1 MIPHR
6 PKRQDIVLPF
16 QGNDQHNVLSVADQA
31 TKQVI
36 NRPPVITGG
45 QAHTIKISE
54 HTPGFSLIATIAAT
68 DPDGDRL
75 TYRLT
80 EGAILTIGE
89 YRYEQFY
96 LAADDISVTGQGRDL
111 YLVQTLHADITSPHV
126 LTFEISDGVN
136 TVTATITIEIDTA
149 IADIA
154 ITANAGA
161 DLAALE
167 AGDVITGSV
176 VTADPDGVAPNTDV
190 TWRWFHD
197 GNPSITIGT
206 GTSYTITSFDW
217 GRKIGLELIY
227 TDTKDAAQNT
237 QSRAFAI
244 SQTIARP
251 QDTLTT
257 TAPQHDGDID
267 GLADYLLG
275 LQPFARPDTGAVVI
289 TWKLDKLGLAAN
301 IIRPM
306 IEQAFAHVARYIN
319 IDFVET
325 QDYDAHIL
333 LNVLPSR
340 LNPRV
345 GGIAEAEGRHR
356 VISFFL
362 DADDFTDKDD
372 KQRTTSRLILHE
384 LGHALGL
391 KHPFQPADDG
401 GIGDHPW
408 PYHAPFISNMHT
420 IMSYDNSDEKGTSE
434 TLKSA
439 DIIALQRLYGKAPN
453 TDIIDEN
460 TNNIFTGITFDI
472 SGLDAATVTWAI
484 TGQGADKFQVVDHS
498 GSYTLKIIQPLDY
511 ETATRHDLVITA
523 TDANSALR
531 EQAVIITVAD
541 KNDNAPI
548 LAFHDTSPMAGLIRE
563 TSLQTGVI
571 FSVSQLDSADIITW
585 TIANTGISTGADKF
599 TLKRNGVLYQL
610 VLKPDAV
617 LDDNTDPDIFELA
630 VTVSDGTFSS
640 MPVQVQVHKNNIAP
654 VITSDHSAPVIVS
667 EAARRFTFIT
677 KVTATDTERSPLI
690 YRIIDGNDDG
700 YFLGTSRLDGIEIVV
715 LSPLDFETAS
725 RHVLTVSVS
734 DGVHTIT
741 TRITI
746 HVTNVDEGDVEISIA
761 GAAGVDLD
769 NLDVGDSIM
778 ASVTA
783 ADPDGIAPNT
793 APSWRWYHVD
803 APDKAIG
810 TDAVYIIT
818 SSDRR
823 KKLGVEYIYTDPL
836 DAADNSVTTVSSEL
850 DAIVPPEPF
859 MVEVEMAKFALP
871 GLNPGEIE
879 ENKPDTYFGLILKF
893 TTLDGTPIDDLS
905 HITVAISSDDAV
917 DHSSGF
923 IIYKSIGTGEF
934 SLRSSLQPLD
944 YEIVQDAPIN
954 LIITAMR
961 QGATATTTAQIQLID
976 VNDNAPVLTAS
987 GTGLVLEGTVGV
999 TTGITFS
1006 IADADTDAVNRF
1018 LWHHFTITSDVTVD
1032 PENSIGSKFEIRSIG
1047 DQWALKLKKGMALD
1061 YESLPSPVLTLQV
1074 TVSDGKN
1081 ISAPVTVNMLV
1092 GDVNGRPIFLERD
1105 NAATLDQMA
1114 DPGTLIF
1121 QLPALYDETLPLT
1134 YMITAGNTG
1143 NLFAIDNQGQIT
1155 LASGLDNVAID
1166 TVYTLTVTVS
1176 DGQGGDTA
1184 TVAIRVIHVLDTVM
1198 IWENHPVSKPAAVIS
1213 VPAELA
1219 GATMRLSGDQPDNAL
1234 FRLDAT
1240 GKIWWLGS
1248 PDFETPIDADADNI
1262 YAVEIIFTKNS
1273 VDSKAFV
1280 HIHVGDLGSGRSIY
1294 DPVTLPDGDGRARPL
1309 NRDDGEPDGLAN
1321 YLLGYDPY
1329 DKPDTGT
1336 LIITWAFNSS
1346 VYPDHI
1352 ARPWMEWAFNA
1363 FEAVI
1368 NIRFIEVEYH
1378 AAADLKP
1385 DLEINFI
1392 EGGGGGEAYV
1402 NSDNRKINF
1411 FEQRRPALGNEFA
1424 ANRIGDQYKTLLHE
1438 IGHALGLSHP
1448 FEAINGWPADSALRS
1463 SPDTIMSYFISFD
1476 SGLRHLGIAD
1486 VAALQFLYGAPHHH
1500 GAITENAM
1508 GVDAGIS
1515 FHITTKI
1522 PTNATWIITGTD
1534 ADKFEVIRGQDSW
1547 MLKLKSGQSLDYE
1560 AGDTRA
1566 LTITL
1571 VHDDYDFIGIAATV
1585 TVINVNDIVV
1595 PMKADDNDIT
1605 LPDTGSEVDTGDGSD
1620 TITGGAG
1627 NDKITGGKGDDKI
1640 DLGASD
1646 ADTDIV
1652 IYSIGGKAAKDGSD
1666 HITNFNRGVDQF
1678 VFALES
1684 DTQTS
1689 AITDYDSFLNYITK
1703 GTATLDDD
1711 EFRVQLDLGKD
1722 SDGNS
1727 QIEGLF
1733 FHFASSTFYSGGRLS
1748 LPLMKI
1754 SFADPIDAAGIT
1766 NIFTDDTGQMV
1777 DVGDVLNRYYF
1788 ITDLDILDDLMG
1800 GINSVG
1806 YNITPE
1812 MI

>member
-6 PKRQDIVLPF
+6 PKRQDVVLPF

-31 TKQVI
+31 TKQII

-45 QAHTIKISE
+45 QTHVIKISE

-68 DPDGDRL
+68 DPDGDQL
-75 TYRLT
+75 TYLLT
-80 EGAILTIGE
+80 DRTILTNDGHS
-89 YRYEQFY
+89 YEQFY
-96 LAADDISVTGQGRDL
+96 LAVDDISVTGQGRDL
-111 YLVQTLHADITSPHV
+111 YLIKTLHADITSPHE
-126 LTFEISDGVN
+126 LTIEISDGVN
-136 TVTATITIEIDTA
+136 TVTAIITIEIDTA

-154 ITANAGA
+154 MTANAGA

-176 VTADPDGVAPNTDV
+176 VTVDPDGVAPNTDV

-197 GNPSITIGT
+197 GNPSVTIGT

-237 QSRAFAI
+237 QSRAFAM
-244 SQTIARP
+244 SQTITRP

-306 IEQAFAHVARYIN
+306 IEQALAHVARYIN
-319 IDFVET
+319 IEFVET

-333 LNVLPSR
+333 INVLPSR

-356 VISFFL
+356 VISFFREE
-362 DADDFTDKDD
+362 DDFTNTDD
-372 KQRTTSRLILHE
+372 NQRATSRLILHE

-401 GIGDHPW
+401 GMGDHPW
-408 PYHAPFISNMHT
+408 PHHAPFISNMHT
-420 IMSYDNSDEKGTSE
+420 IMSYDNSGEKGAPE

-453 TDIIDEN
+453 TDTIDEN

-472 SGLDAATVTWAI
+472 SGLDAATVTWTI

-498 GSYTLKIIQPLDY
+498 GSYTLKIIKPLDY

-523 TDANSALR
+523 TDANSVER
-531 EQAVIITVAD
+531 EQAVIIIVAD

-571 FSVSQLDSADIITW
+571 FTVSQLDSADIITW
-585 TIANTGISTGADKF
+585 TIANTGTGTGADKF
-599 TLKRNGVLYQL
+599 TLERNGLLYQL

-617 LDDNTDPDIFELA
+617 LDDNTDPDIFQLA
-630 VTVSDGTFSS
+630 VTVSDGKDDST
-640 MPVQVQVHKNNIAP
+640 PVQVQVHKNNIAP

-667 EAARRFTFIT
+667 EAARRFTKIAT
-677 KVTATDTERSPLI
+677 VTATDTEGAFLR
-690 YRIIDGNDDG
+690 YNVNDD
-700 YFLGTSRLDGIEIVV
+700 YFLRTLRLEGGADIA
-715 LSPLDFETAS
+715 LKSPLDFETAS

-734 DGVHTIT
+734 DGVHTVT

-746 HVTNVDEGDVEISIA
+746 HVTNVDEGDAEISIA

-769 NLDVGDSIM
+769 NLDIGDSIM

-793 APSWRWYHVD
+793 VPSWRWYHVD
-803 APDKAIG
+803 APDEAIG
-810 TDAVYIIT
+810 TDAIYIIT

-836 DAADNSVTTVSSEL
+836 DAADNSVTTVASEL

-859 MVEVEMAKFALP
+859 MVEVEAAKFALP

-879 ENKPDTYFGLILKF
+879 ENKENTYFGLILKF
-893 TTLDGTPIDDLS
+893 TTLDGTAIDDLS
-905 HITVAISSDDAV
+905 PITVAISSDDVV

-923 IIYKSIGTGEF
+923 IIYKSFSTGEF
-934 SLRSSLQPLD
+934 SLRSSSQPLD
-944 YEIVQDAPIN
+944 YEAVQGAPIN

-961 QGATATTTAQIQLID
+961 QGATATTTTQIQLID

-987 GTGLVLEGTVGV
+987 GAGLVLEATVGV

-1018 LWHHFTITSDVTVD
+1018 LWHHFTITSDVTTD

-1047 DQWALKLKKGMALD
+1047 DQWVLKLKKGMALD
-1061 YESLPSPVLTLQV
+1061 YESLPNPVLTLQV
-1074 TVSDGKN
+1074 TVSDGTN
-1081 ISAPVTVNMLV
+1081 ISAPVAVNLHV

-1121 QLPALYDETLPLT
+1121 QLPALYDETPPII
-1134 YMITAGNTG
+1134 YRITAGNTG
-1143 NLFAIDNQGQIT
+1143 NLFTIDNLGHIT

-1176 DGQGGDTA
+1176 DAQGAGDTA
-1184 TVAIRVIHVLDTVM
+1184 TVAIRVIHVLDAVM
-1198 IWENHPVSKPAAVIS
+1198 IWENHPVSKPAAVVS

-1234 FRLDAT
+1234 FRLDTT
-1240 GKIWWLGS
+1240 GKIWWLDS

-1262 YAVEIIFTKNS
+1262 YAVEIIFTKNG

-1280 HIHVGDLGSGRSIY
+1280 HIHVGDLGLGRSIY
-1294 DPVTLPDGDGRARPL
+1294 DPVTLPDGDGRARSIS
-1309 NRDDGEPDGLAN
+1309 RDDGEPGGLAN

-1329 DKPDTGT
+1329 DSPDTGA
-1336 LIITWAFNSS
+1336 LIMTWAFNSS
-1346 VYPDHI
+1346 VYPAHI

-1363 FEAVI
+1363 FEAVT

-1385 DLEINFI
+1385 DLEINFKNGP
-1392 EGGGGGEAYV
+1392 GGGNASPYD
-1402 NSDNRKINF
+1402 DNRVVNIF
-1411 FEQRRPALGNEFA
+1411 RPSDKEKESPPTIIA
-1424 ANRIGDQYKTLLHE
+1424 DQYRTLLHE

-1448 FEAINGWPADSALRS
+1448 FEAINGWPGDIALHKTPLS
-1463 SPDTIMSYFISFD
+1463 VMAYYTHEESPLTP
-1476 SGLRHLGIAD
+1476 GVQHLEIAD

-1571 VHDDYDFIGIAATV
+1571 VHDDYDFIGITATI
-1585 TVINVNDIVV
+1585 TVINVDNIAV

-1605 LPDTGSEVDTGDGSD
+1605 LPDTGGEVDTGDGSD

-1627 NDKITGGKGDDKI
+1627 NDKITGGKGDDNI
-1640 DLGASD
+1640 DLGAGD

-1652 IYSIGGKAAKDGSD
+1652 IYGIGGRTAKDGSD
-1666 HITNFNRGVDQF
+1666 HITNFNRGVDRF

-1684 DTQTS
+1684 DAQTS

-1722 SDGNS
+1722 ADGKT

-1733 FHFASSTFYSGGRLS
+1733 FHFASASFYSGGRLS

-1754 SFADPIDAAGIT
+1754 SFADPIDEDGIT
-1766 NIFTDDTGQMV
+1766 ALFTDDTGQSV

-1788 ITDLDILDDLMG
+1788 ITDLDILDELMG
-1800 GINSVG
+1800 GINSIG
-1806 YNITPE
+1806 YSITPE